1 MSRFQLDPWSAK
13 WRILAFLENLAG
25 SVMSVASMA
34 RRLSFDRWKNL
45 LRDDCIALNK
55 LPAFDGI
62 GERILKILYENG
74 VDPTVESIVRDGL
87 TGKKR

>member
-1 MSRFQLDPWSAK
+1 
-13 WRILAFLENLAG
+13 
-25 SVMSVASMA
+25 MSVASMA

-55 LPAFDGI
+55 LAAFDGI
-62 GERILKILYENG
+62 GETVLRILFQNG
-74 VDPTVESIVRDGL
+74 VDPTVESVVRDGL